1 MIIPDDVK
9 HQLFVN
15 SKDLWL
21 SALFSN
27 IHGYYPDI
35 SFIEQKD
42 IFFMLVDEWLA
53 EGKIKLNYPH
63 LLQYEGKEGFWE
75 EDTQVILQFLLDTF
89 PINAHDRYDD
99 EVNSYFFE
107 IVPAVSWL
115 QADGT
120 YGEHQK
126 EEFDFSIET
135 KNLTY
140 DMTP

>member
-21 SALFSN
+21 SALFNN

-53 EGKIKLNYPH
+53 EGKIKFNYPK
-63 LLQYEGKEGFWE
+63 LQKYVDKEGFWD
-75 EDTQVILQFLLDTF
+75 EDNQVILQFLLDTF

-99 EVNSYFFE
+99 EINSYFYE
-107 IVPAVSWL
+107 IVPPTSWL
-115 QADGT
+115 QADGS

-126 EEFDFSIET
+126 EEFDFSVSL
-135 KNLTY
+135 KNMTY
-140 DMTP
+140 DMSP